1 MANTWIVSANA
12 GRARFYSQTAD
23 FAPLEEMEDM
33 VNEAIRQRTAEA
45 IDSDRVGATAATKS
59 THGTGGQLPNKTYQP
74 AQTVEQHQAEL
85 FARDIAAYLQ
95 RGHDQ
100 GKFDRLCLVAS
111 PKFLGALRKL
121 LGPELAAKVK
131 LELDKDY
138 TGYASGELL
147 DQLNARR
154 H

>member
-23 FAPLEEMEDM
+23 YAPLEEVEDM
-33 VNEAIRQRTAEA
+33 VNDAVRQRPTDA
-45 IDSDRVGATAATKS
+45 IESDRLGAKAAAKS
-59 THGTGGQLPNKTYQP
+59 IHGTGGHLPNKTYEP
-74 AQTVEQHQAEL
+74 AQTIEQHQAEM
-85 FARDIAAYLQ
+85 FARDIASYLQ
-95 RGHDQ
+95 RGHDE
-100 GKFDRLCLVAS
+100 GRFDKLCLVAS

-131 LELDKDY
+131 FELDKDY
-138 TGYASGELL
+138 TAYAGRELL